1 MSASQIIFFEKN
13 KADYSLD
20 DVTTTASQGDAYAD
34 YALNRSNQSAWVTSG
49 SVDADNTTFEVDW
62 ADQKRITDILLV
74 LHNFKAYTI
83 QYWDG
88 SLYQDFSPAI
98 SETTNTV
105 DTTHHSFTEVIT
117 NKIKLTIT
125 GTMVANEDKVLRQ
138 LIATKQL
145 GQFAAWPI
153 IDNPTISRNRQ
164 RTKMLSGK
172 ESIRENVGLF
182 TCKLKI
188 AYLKSDADCLIVE
201 SLFEAN
207 EGFLV
212 WLCGGDE
219 SQFATNRKGYRL
231 EDIYLM
237 KCSNEYSPEWYQG
250 LYKTG
255 MVVDMQL
262 VEVVD

>member
-1 MSASQIIFFEKN
+1 MASSQIIFFEKN
-13 KADYSLD
+13 KCDYSLS
-20 DVTTTASQGDAYAD
+20 DVTTTASQGSAYAD

-49 SVDADNTTFEVDW
+49 SVDADNTSLVIDW
-62 ADQKRITDILLV
+62 SDQKRITDIILV

-105 DTTHHSFTEVIT
+105 DTTHHKFTEVIT
-117 NKIKLTIT
+117 SKVKLIIT
-125 GTMVANEDKVLRQ
+125 GTMTANQDKVLRQ
-138 LIATKQL
+138 FIATKQI
-145 GQFAAWPI
+145 GQLDAWPV

-164 RTKMLSGK
+164 KTTMLSGK
-172 ESIRENVGLF
+172 QSIRENVGLF

-201 SLFEAN
+201 SLFESN

-212 WLCGGDE
+212 WLCGGVE
-219 SQFATNRKGYRL
+219 TQFATVRKGYRL

-237 KCSNEYSPEWYQG
+237 KCSNEYMPEWYQG
-250 LYKTG
+250 VYKTG